1 MANRAQKYF
10 EFKLE
15 EPPKEFNES
24 ISEKIKALDNP
35 IFKEGQLGKIAV
47 YNNLRQ
53 IPLLI
58 LNFVFSEKENYAEI
72 YNLLYY
78 LLYHYNEGSFLNY
91 LKMKNYVSKFDH
103 DVMGIIKIVNLL
115 VYISI

>member
-10 EFKLE
+10 DFKLE

-78 LLYHYNEGSFLNY
+78 LLYHYNEVSFLNY
-91 LKMKNYVSKFDH
+91 LKMKIMFLNLT
-103 DVMGIIKIVNLL
+103 MMLLGIIKIVNLL